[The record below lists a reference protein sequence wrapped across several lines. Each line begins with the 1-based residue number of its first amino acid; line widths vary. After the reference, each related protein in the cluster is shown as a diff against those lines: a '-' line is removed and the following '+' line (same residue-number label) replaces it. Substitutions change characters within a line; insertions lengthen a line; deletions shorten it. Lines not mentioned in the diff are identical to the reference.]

1 MTGLGLGLVGTFLHT
16 ALNEKPDPLAP
27 YHYAQGLIRQLI
39 DISGGLDNGL
49 DPVALGGAILSAVRD
64 DLPTSALVISVPRGD
79 TLTPLVTKAM
89 GASVNINE
97 CEDIAVEAW
106 AVGLPVLHDHVFAF
120 PLNTEAGT
128 TAIVAGV
135 LSARVDPARIGVEDR
150 IRKLMR
156 RLGPSAV
163 HLDTALLFSAFR
175 DAATAE
181 ERRRLSREMHDGV
194 AQDIASLGYLVDTL
208 RVGVTSPE
216 QAERIDMLR
225 DRISAVVAE
234 IRRSVVN
241 LRTSVGQSES
251 LGTAIGSIARN
262 LSEVSGVPIHVTLDE
277 HTQRL
282 RPEVEAEL
290 FRIAQEAMNNAVRH
304 AQASAIDVHCD
315 VHAPEAV
322 ITVSDNGRGPPDGPV
337 HLARP
342 AHHEG
347 AGAAHQ
353 RHARDRR
360 DRIRG
365 PLGHRP
371 TSRKPRVRVPCPGRH
386 PRKGHRMTATPTTV
400 LLVDDHELI
409 RSGLAGVFDLEE
421 DMTIVAQAGSVVEAL
436 KKYDELRPDVVVAD
450 LQLQDGTGLDIVRSI
465 RKVSNTTG
473 LVVLTMHSGD
483 DQIFAAMQAGASG
496 FVGKDAPSG
505 EVIRA
510 ARHAAV
516 SPRSFVCTGL
526 VGAMM
531 RRSAAESTRLSD
543 REHEVLLLLA
553 DGLGAAAIGEKLYL
567 SESTAKSHIARIYQ
581 KLGASN
587 RAQALVT
594 AMRIGLLSSV
604 RPVDT

>member
-1 MTGLGLGLVGTFLHT
+1 M
-16 ALNEKPDPLAP
+16 
-27 YHYAQGLIRQLI
+27 
-39 DISGGLDNGL
+39 
-49 DPVALGGAILSAVRD
+49 
-64 DLPTSALVISVPRGD
+64 PRGD

-89 GASVNINE
+89 GTSVNINE

-135 LSARVDPARIGVEDR
+135 LSSRVDPARIGVEDR

-234 IRRSVVN
+234 IRRSVVT

-282 RPEVEAEL
+282 RSEVEAEL

-304 AQASAIDVHCD
+304 AQASVIDVHCV
-315 VHAPEAV
+315 VHAPEAL
-322 ITVSDNGRGPPDGPV
+322 ITVSDNGRGLQTARSTSHGLHIMKERALLIGASLEIGETPSGGLAVTVRLTENPD
-337 HLARP
+337 
-342 AHHEG
+342 
-347 AGAAHQ
+347 
-353 RHARDRR
+353 
-360 DRIRG
+360 
-365 PLGHRP
+365 
-371 TSRKPRVRVPCPGRH
+371 TSDTSVPDAFQEKSH
-386 PRKGHRMTATPTTV
+386 SMSTATPTTV

-409 RSGLAGVFDLEE
+409 RSGLAAVFDLED

-531 RRSAAESTRLSD
+531 RRSASESTRLSD

-604 RPVDT
+604 RPVDN